1 MISLLK
7 HYSSE
12 FEPVLN
18 QGLMDK
24 TADAPLVDFVVDSW
38 KSLEVV
44 KNIKIVG
51 WEFTDKE
58 SEIDVNKYI
67 FKREKKKKKKE
78 RFDYKFVADDRF
90 GKLTVHIQIT
100 LKEKNPT
107 TGEVFEHIYP
117 IKKDML
123 VPLQDEEGYYYIHGK
138 KYYLIYQLV
147 EKSTYTS
154 SHAITLKSL
163 MPIAVKRGI
172 VEDTAITNNNFTD
185 EEMNDSSEEFIDV
198 NGLHYTLPFYNV
210 FVFKK
215 EIPVILF
222 YLKDGFVSAMDFL
235 GVSGAIN
242 LVEKIPHDEK
252 DNIYFEIS
260 RNRCYLEV
268 NKTLFHKHTYLQS
281 IVGGIL
287 HVSTVRNTID
297 SFEKPEVWIK
307 KLSATNNLEKGYD
320 ILNFFGRLLD
330 K

>member
-1 MISLLK
+1 
-7 HYSSE
+7 
-12 FEPVLN
+12 
-18 QGLMDK
+18 
-24 TADAPLVDFVVDSW
+24 
-38 KSLEVV
+38 
-44 KNIKIVG
+44 
-51 WEFTDKE
+51 
-58 SEIDVNKYI
+58 
-67 FKREKKKKKKE
+67 
-78 RFDYKFVADDRF
+78 
-90 GKLTVHIQIT
+90 
-100 LKEKNPT
+100 
-107 TGEVFEHIYP
+107 
-117 IKKDML
+117 
-123 VPLQDEEGYYYIHGK
+123 
-138 KYYLIYQLV
+138 
-147 EKSTYTS
+147 
-154 SHAITLKSL
+154 

-172 VEDTAITNNNFTD
+172 VEERAITNNNFTD
-185 EEMNDSSEEFIDV
+185 EEVNTTSGEFVDV

-215 EIPVILF
+215 EIPIILF

-242 LVEKIPHDEK
+242 LVEKIPNDEK

-268 NKTLFHKHTYLQS
+268 NRTLFNKHAYLQS

-307 KLSATNNLEKGYD
+307 KISGTNNLEKGLD